1 MKFDTRVQAWRDRLV
16 DCNTHVSVPTNHWL
30 HSFRD
35 PFAINVPKG
44 EQVKPMERIFRLSQL
59 RRFSGNPEKAFEK
72 VKKQFFETKLRWLK
86 ANVGCLMALSVF
98 SHYHNYHDENELQ
111 SGNFCSKWL
120 LSFNSRPLSVES
132 FAKKFVEIIR
142 PLGWKWIPRDW
153 QDV

>member
-98 SHYHNYHDENELQ
+98 SHYHQ
-111 SGNFCSKWL
+111 
-120 LSFNSRPLSVES
+120 LSW
-132 FAKKFVEIIR
+132 
-142 PLGWKWIPRDW
+142 WKWAAVRKLLLKVTFVFQFSTAKCRILRQEICRDYTTSRMKTNPRDW